1 MKLRKVLHRAQAS
14 QPRISRLLLLC
25 AFFAV
30 GIVGGQLVPR
40 TTVSGELAEYVRGLA
55 HLTAQSDTVRAS
67 LLGVAVAYLR
77 EPAVLFLLSFC
88 AFGTV
93 LIPLVCA
100 WQGFTLSFAVACLA
114 NGLGQDGFWLSL
126 AAFGIR
132 AAILLPCTLLIAQW
146 AMDRALLRLHRQG
159 GGDGAALWRRR
170 LVVCL
175 MLLVLGIVLEAMVVP
190 QLFSLALSRII

>member
-55 HLTAQSDTVRAS
+55 HLTAQNDTIKAS
-67 LLGVAVAYLR
+67 LLGVAAAYLR

-114 NGLGQDGFWLSL
+114 NGLGRDGFFLSL

-132 AAILLPCTLLIAQW
+132 AIILLPCTLLIAQW
-146 AMDRALLRLHRQG
+146 ALERALLRLQKN
-159 GGDGAALWRRR
+159 GGDSTALWRRR
-170 LVVCL
+170 LLLCL
-175 MLLVLGIVLEAMVVP
+175 MLLVLGIVLEAMLVP

>member
-30 GIVGGQLVPR
+30 GILGGQLVPR
-40 TTVSGELAEYVRGLA
+40 TAVSGELTEYVRGLA
-55 HLTAQSDTVRAS
+55 HLTAQNDTIKAS
-67 LLGVAVAYLR
+67 LLGVAAAYLR

-114 NGLGQDGFWLSL
+114 NGLGRDGFFLSL

-132 AAILLPCTLLIAQW
+132 AIILLPCTLLIAQW
-146 AMDRALLRLHRQG
+146 ALERALLRLQKN
-159 GGDGAALWRRR
+159 GGDSTTLWRRR
-170 LVVCL
+170 LLLCL
-175 MLLVLGIVLEAMVVP
+175 MLLVLGIVLEAMLVP

>member
-114 NGLGQDGFWLSL
+114 NGLGRDGFFLSL

-132 AAILLPCTLLIAQW
+132 AIILLPCTLLIAQW
-146 AMDRALLRLHRQG
+146 ALERALLRLQKNG
-159 GGDGAALWRRR
+159 GNSTALWRRR
-170 LVVCL
+170 LLLCL
-175 MLLVLGIVLEAMVVP
+175 MLLVLGIVLEAMLVP